1 MAQLMDP
8 ASWWAVVSSGWGP
21 NGVDIYQLSDG
32 AAPVFS
38 QFARTRGWW
47 TNAVSRQDSALFLSS
62 GYWGVERIDLQ

>member
-1 MAQLMDP
+1 MCTDSGLPHAKAADGMAK
-8 ASWWAVVSSGWGP
+8 
-21 NGVDIYQLSDG
+21 DG
-32 AAPVFS
+32 AAPQFS